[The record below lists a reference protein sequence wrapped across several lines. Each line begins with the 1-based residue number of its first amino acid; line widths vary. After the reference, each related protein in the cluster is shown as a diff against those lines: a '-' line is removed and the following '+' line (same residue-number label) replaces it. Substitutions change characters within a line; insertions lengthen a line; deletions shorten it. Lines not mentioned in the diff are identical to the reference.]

1 MKEQPIEDV
10 LQVTERLALTADEAA
25 GIVAL
30 HFQQQSFLQVMFFDD
45 GVEAEVLQQLFERV
59 FRLCSHNSSAECR
72 MRNEWRIGQV
82 ISSSWAEATP
92 VWRTWEP
99 LRCWPW
105 SISFAQ
111 WLADFA
117 RSSKASSRRRNCK
130 G

>member
-30 HFQQQSFLQVMFFDD
+30 HFQQQSFLQVMLFDGD
-45 GVEAEVLQQLFERV
+45 VEAEVLQQLFEDV
-59 FRLCSHNSSAECR
+59 FRLCRHISNAECR
-72 MRNEWRIGQV
+72 MRTEWLIGQI
-82 ISSSWAEATP
+82 ISFSWAA
-92 VWRTWEP
+92 VSAICRGWRL

-105 SISFAQ
+105 SISFVQ

-117 RSSKASSRRRNCK
+117 RSSKASSRRRNCR